1 MDDEDSDDERAR
13 RMRDD
18 VRAQT
23 VARALEDL
31 LWRFNEEHEETL
43 SVYDVIGAV
52 VEGLVGEGMCPACI
66 AESITEAY
74 QRANADPA
82 QHVNEDDGMRVMPNR
97 PDGDVFH

>member
-1 MDDEDSDDERAR
+1 MDEEEQR

-23 VARALEDL
+23 VARAVEDL

-43 SVYDVIGAV
+43 SVYDVIGSIM
-52 VEGLVGEGMCPACI
+52 EGLVSEGMCPACI
-66 AESITEAY
+66 AESVTEAY
-74 QRANADPA
+74 RRANADPG
-82 QHVNEDDGMRVMPNR
+82 QHVTEDDGARVMANR